1 MSSKTFDCAIINT
14 GTGNLTSLNRALEK
28 IGKSVIVVNHAEQFN
43 RFQFRQIVLPGQGRF
58 GAVMQSLKEN
68 NLISLLEKW
77 QQSNQPV
84 LGICVGMQIFFE
96 QSEEDKNTAGFG
108 WLNGKIK
115 KLNFPK
121 HPMVGWARVES
132 TAPLST
138 PCKLPNGNGY
148 FVNSYAL
155 KESAD
160 CMAKTH
166 YGESFCC
173 AVKKGNLIGIQFHPE
188 KSSHYGLEVLQK
200 CLDY

>member
-1 MSSKTFDCAIINT
+1 MNAEIFDCAIINT
-14 GTGNLTSLNRALEK
+14 GSGNLTSLTRALEK
-28 IGKSVIVVNHAEQFN
+28 IGKTVVIIDHTAQFN
-43 RFQFRQIVLPGQGRF
+43 GSQFQHIVLPGQGRF
-58 GAVMQSLKEN
+58 GAVMQSLKEK
-68 NLISLLEKW
+68 NLIDPLEKW
-77 QQSNQPV
+77 YQSKQPI

-108 WLNGKIK
+108 WLKGKIE

-121 HPMVGWARVES
+121 HPMVGWAEVES
-132 TAPLST
+132 GTSLM
-138 PCKLPNGNGY
+138 KNGNAY

-160 CMAKTH
+160 CIAETC
-166 YGESFCC
+166 YGEFFCC
-173 AVKKGNLIGIQFHPE
+173 AVKKDNLTGIQFHPE